1 MNRRVGLVSVSS
13 VLVGLGFVSACAS
26 RRPPPPTTAPR
37 PPEAVSISVDNVRVA
52 RAAYSTQTASQQLPV
67 PRRGSR
73 RGPTGGLSAEM
84 AQPVLMTANDLVR
97 ACYRPFLALSPQA
110 GGTVITLMRVSPD
123 GTVSDVETLGT
134 PDPSLSIMVPCLFSA
149 LRSRRFPAVGAPSLV
164 SFPFTFHSGEVQG
177 SQNSPPP
184 EMPRPRP
191 GEVQVMNPET
201 VVARPWRPTLTPNAT
216 VAPVHTR
223 AMVDQAL
230 PDITSLVDACYG
242 VVLVDRRDF
251 SGSFTLRT
259 VVESSGRVSRV
270 ELDPPTFDPLFRQC
284 VVTLGPQLHFHPS
297 VTGANVSIPFTLVVT
312 ESESAATAI
321 NTSRNAPAGSGPGAT
336 VAPLSPPR

>member
-1 MNRRVGLVSVSS
+1 M
-13 VLVGLGFVSACAS
+13 
-26 RRPPPPTTAPR
+26 
-37 PPEAVSISVDNVRVA
+37 DNVRVA
-52 RAAYSTQTASQQLPV
+52 RAAYSAQTPSQQLPV
-67 PRRGSR
+67 PRRGGR
-73 RGPTGGLSAEM
+73 RGPGGGLTAEV

-123 GTVSDVETLGT
+123 GSVSDVETLGT
-134 PDPSLSIMVPCLFSA
+134 PDPSLSLIVPCIFSA
-149 LRSRRFPAVGAPSLV
+149 LRSRRFPAAGSPSLV
-164 SFPFTFHSGEVQG
+164 SFPFTLHSGEVQG

-201 VVARPWRPTLTPNAT
+201 VVARPWRPSLTPSAT

-223 AMVDQAL
+223 QMVTQAL
-230 PDITSLVDACYG
+230 PDITSLVDACFG
-242 VVLVDRRDF
+242 AVLVDRPDVA
-251 SGSFTLRT
+251 GTFTLRT
-259 VVESSGRVSRV
+259 VVEASGRVSRV

-297 VTGANVSIPFTLVVT
+297 VNGANVSIPFTLVVA
-312 ESESAATAI
+312 ESESAASAI
-321 NTSRNAPAGSGPGAT
+321 NAAATAPPGSGPAAS
-336 VAPLSPPR
+336 VAPLSAPR